1 MNKIIIDKK
10 AFSWFCISEKSKFPS
25 NVPKDSHTF
34 NLRYFAGGVFFV
46 PRASTPSLI
55 DKVNALPLLI

>member
-10 AFSWFCISEKSKFPS
+10 AFSWFCISEKLKFPS

-34 NLRYFAGGVFFV
+34 NLRYFAGGVFVCTKGFD
-46 PRASTPSLI
+46 SLTYRQS
-55 DKVNALPLLI
+55 